1 MTDIADDYAT
11 WDAPYVLGSLTRTE
25 RREYE
30 EHLAGCPACHA
41 AVAELAGMPGMLAM
55 VEPATA
61 LAMIDLPEA
70 LAAQLGSSTVET
82 GPQVPQLLP
91 RLADAADKRR
101 RRSRW
106 VSVGAAVAAAAA
118 AVAITVP
125 VVSTVSSPGGDTG
138 IEQVVAERSMQPL
151 EPNPV
156 TASFKVVQANG
167 KTRIVMTCSYGA
179 SNQQYN
185 WNLKLF
191 VLGTDGSQTELDQ
204 WPAGPGTELTIDR
217 TVDKT
222 PEQIQAVQIRLAS
235 SGKTLLSG
243 TI

>member
-1 MTDIADDYAT
+1 MTDIADDYTT

-30 EHLAGCPACHA
+30 EHLAGCPACQA

-70 LAAQLGSSTVET
+70 VAPQSGSATAAA
-82 GPQVPQLLP
+82 GPPVPQLLP
-91 RLADAADKRR
+91 RLADAAEKRR

-118 AVAITVP
+118 AVAIAIP
-125 VVSTVSSPGGDTG
+125 VVATVTSSGNTG
-138 IEQVVAERSMQPL
+138 TEQVVAERSMQPL
-151 EPNPV
+151 KPNPV
-156 TASFKVVQANG
+156 TASFKVVQDNG
-167 KTRIVMTCSYGA
+167 KTRIVMSCSYGP

-191 VLGTDGSQTELDQ
+191 VLGIDGSQTELDQ

-217 TVDKT
+217 TIDKA
-222 PEQIQAVQIRLAS
+222 PDQIRAVEIRLAS
-235 SGKTLLSG
+235 TGETLLSG
-243 TI
+243 TV

>member
-1 MTDIADDYAT
+1 MTDIADDYTT

-30 EHLAGCPACHA
+30 EHLAGCPACQA

-61 LAMIDLPEA
+61 LALIDLPEA
-70 LAAQLGSSTVET
+70 VAPQSGSAAPAA
-82 GPQVPQLLP
+82 GPPMPQLLP
-91 RLADAADKRR
+91 RLADAAEKRR

-106 VSVGAAVAAAAA
+106 ASVGAAVAAAAA
-118 AVAITVP
+118 AVAIAVP
-125 VVSTVSSPGGDTG
+125 VVATVTSSGSTSA
-138 IEQVVAERSMQPL
+138 EQVVAERSMQPL
-151 EPNPV
+151 KPNPV
-156 TASFKVVQANG
+156 TASFKVVQDNG
-167 KTRIVMTCSYGA
+167 KTRIVMSCSYGA

-217 TVDKT
+217 TIDKA
-222 PEQIQAVQIRLAS
+222 PDQIRAVEIRLAS
-235 SGKTLLSG
+235 TGETLLSG
-243 TI
+243 TV

>member
-1 MTDIADDYAT
+1 MTDIADDYTT

-30 EHLAGCPACHA
+30 EHLAGCPACQA

-70 LAAQLGSSTVET
+70 IAAQLGPAAVET
-82 GPQVPQLLP
+82 SPPVPQLLP
-91 RLADAADKRR
+91 RLADAAEKRR

-118 AVAITVP
+118 AVAIAVP
-125 VVSTVSSPGGDTG
+125 VVATVTSSGPTTT
-138 IEQVVAERSMQPL
+138 ENVVAERSMQPL
-151 EPNPV
+151 KPNPV
-156 TASFKVVQANG
+156 TASFKVVQADG
-167 KTRIVMTCSYGA
+167 KTRIVMSCSYGP
-179 SNQQYN
+179 SNQQYM

-217 TVDKT
+217 TIDKT
-222 PEQIQAVQIRLAS
+222 PEQIRAVEIRLAS
-235 SGKTLLSG
+235 TGETLLSG
-243 TI
+243 TV

>member
-1 MTDIADDYAT
+1 MTDIADDYTT

-30 EHLAGCPACHA
+30 EHLAGCPACQA

-61 LAMIDLPEA
+61 LAMIDLPETVA
-70 LAAQLGSSTVET
+70 PQSGSATTTT
-82 GPQVPQLLP
+82 GPPVPQLLP
-91 RLADAADKRR
+91 RLADAAEKRR

-106 VSVGAAVAAAAA
+106 VSIGAAVAAAAA
-118 AVAITVP
+118 AVAIAVP
-125 VVSTVSSPGGDTG
+125 VVATVTSSGNTG
-138 IEQVVAERSMQPL
+138 TEQVVAERSMQPL
-151 EPNPV
+151 KPNPV
-156 TASFKVVQANG
+156 TASFKVVQDNG
-167 KTRIVMTCSYGA
+167 KTRIVMSCRYGA

-217 TVDKT
+217 TIDKA
-222 PEQIQAVQIRLAS
+222 PDQIRAVEIRLAS
-235 SGKTLLSG
+235 TGETLLSG
-243 TI
+243 TV

>member
-1 MTDIADDYAT
+1 MTDLADDYTT

-30 EHLAGCPACHA
+30 EHLAGCPACQA

-61 LAMIDLPEA
+61 LAMIDLPEG
-70 LAAQLGSSTVET
+70 LAAQLGSPTVEA
-82 GPQVPQLLP
+82 GPPVPQLLP
-91 RLADAADKRR
+91 RLAEAAEKRR

-118 AVAITVP
+118 AVAIAVP
-125 VVSTVSSPGGDTG
+125 VVATVTSSGNPST
-138 IEQVVAERSMQPL
+138 EQVVAERSMQPL
-151 EPNPV
+151 KPNPV

-167 KTRIVMTCSYGA
+167 KTRIVMTCSYGP
-179 SNQQYN
+179 SDQQYN

-235 SGKTLLSG
+235 SGETLLSG
-243 TI
+243 TV

>member
-1 MTDIADDYAT
+1 MNELADDYAT

-30 EHLAGCPACHA
+30 EHLAGCPACRA

-55 VEPATA
+55 VDPATA
-61 LAMIDLPEA
+61 LALLEPPEA
-70 LAAQLGSSTVET
+70 VAADAGSPAPEPS
-82 GPQVPQLLP
+82 PPVPQLLP
-91 RLADAADKRR
+91 RLAAAAEQRR

-118 AVAITVP
+118 AVAIAVP
-125 VVSTVSSPGGDTG
+125 VVATVTSSDTPST
-138 IEQVVAERSMQPL
+138 EQVVAERSMQAL
-151 EPNPV
+151 EPSPV
-156 TASFKVVQANG
+156 TASFKVVRAENR
-167 KTRIVMTCSYGA
+167 TRIVMSCSYGP

-185 WNLKLF
+185 WTLKLF

-217 TVDKT
+217 TIDKA
-222 PEQIQAVQIRLAS
+222 PDQIRAVEIRLAS
-235 SGKTLLSG
+235 TGKTLLSG
-243 TI
+243 TV

>member
-1 MTDIADDYAT
+1 MTDIADDYTA

-30 EHLAGCPACHA
+30 EHLAGCPACQA

-70 LAAQLGSSTVET
+70 LAAQLGSPTTEA
-82 GPQVPQLLP
+82 GPPVPRLLP
-91 RLADAADKRR
+91 RLADAAEKRR

-106 VSVGAAVAAAAA
+106 VSIGAAVAAAAA
-118 AVAITVP
+118 AVAIAVP
-125 VVSTVSSPGGDTG
+125 VVATVTSSGNTSTD
-138 IEQVVAERSMQPL
+138 QVVAERSMQPL
-151 EPNPV
+151 KPNPV

-167 KTRIVMTCSYGA
+167 KTRIVMTCSYGP
-179 SNQQYN
+179 SEQQYN

-235 SGKTLLSG
+235 SGETLLSG
-243 TI
+243 TV